1 MTDETLPSAVGA
13 TVSPEPLMQMM
24 QGMHVTGI
32 VQAGVELGIF
42 DQIAGGNR
50 LATTIASAVYA
61 DPRGT
66 RILLDALAALG
77 LLERHDGYHL
87 TALAETYLI
96 SGRSSYLGNML
107 NILAGPWAW
116 EGYPRLAEAVRRG
129 TTLAERPWETPGHEF
144 WETFSPSSVGAVAGP
159 GSQVLAELIE
169 PWAGPRDSLDI
180 LDVACGSGLFS
191 LTQAARDPKAH
202 ATLLDSA
209 EVLDLTKDAIERLDL
224 AERTSFIRG
233 DAFEVPLA
241 GPYDLIIVSH
251 LFHHFSEERCLT
263 LLSRLAT
270 ALKPDGRLAIHEFIS
285 GAAPT
290 TTPFP
295 YLFSVIMLTS
305 TGEGEAHSLDTY
317 ERLLRES
324 GFTSPEVH
332 PSQGM
337 PSHFLIAGR
346 AG

>member
-1 MTDETLPSAVGA
+1 VGA
-13 TVSPEPLMQMM
+13 
-24 QGMHVTGI
+24 
-32 VQAGVELGIF
+32 
-42 DQIAGGNR
+42 
-50 LATTIASAVYA
+50 
-61 DPRGT
+61 
-66 RILLDALAALG
+66 
-77 LLERHDGYHL
+77 
-87 TALAETYLI
+87 I
-96 SGRSSYLGNML
+96 S
-107 NILAGPWAW
+107 
-116 EGYPRLAEAVRRG
+116 
-129 TTLAERPWETPGHEF
+129 
-144 WETFSPSSVGAVAGP
+144 GP
-159 GSQVLAELIE
+159 GSQALAELIE
-169 PWAGPRDSLDI
+169 PWASPRDSLDI

-191 LTQAARDPKAH
+191 LTQAAQHPKAH

-209 EVLDLTKDAIERLDL
+209 KVLDLTKDAIERLDL
-224 AERTSFIRG
+224 AERTSFIAG

-263 LLSRLAT
+263 LLSRLAA
-270 ALKPDGRLAIHEFIS
+270 ALKPDGRLVIHEFIS

-317 ERLLRES
+317 EQLLRES